1 MSTQNSR
8 SFPIRMPA
16 ELMEEIEAATEMT
29 GLSQQDVMRLAMRI
43 GLVDLRAANNIASI
57 VQEAATDKGTSF
69 LSWAR
74 QQRVDVAEKTTTPQP
89 IPHVSAAA
97 SSNIPATA
105 PPPDKPT
112 AKLAKFPR
120 PIMPESELRVAEPAT
135 AYKFTD
141 RTKKKGA

>member
-16 ELMEEIEAATEMT
+16 ELMEEIEAATQMT

-43 GLVDLRAANNIASI
+43 GLVDLRASKNIASI

-69 LSWAR
+69 LSWA
-74 QQRVDVAEKTTTPQP
+74 QEKAGSQTPSPQT
-89 IPHVSAAA
+89 IPHVSDVA
-97 SSNIPATA
+97 SSSTPAEV
-105 PPPDKPT
+105 PPQVKTT
-112 AKLAKFPR
+112 AKVAKFPR
-120 PIMPESELRVAEPAT
+120 PIMPESELKVAETAT

-141 RTKKKGA
+141 RTKKKA